1 VVAPAA
7 ANNPPAAPSPARRGL
22 EAREGARGGVVG
34 EVPGL
39 PLALQRP
46 PSLLHLHKALHR
58 VPSVLSKEQGPRP
71 NAAVGGGGVQRHRLR
86 VLLVR
91 LQQRL
96 SLNTVLRN
104 PK

>member
-1 VVAPAA
+1 MRH
-7 ANNPPAAPSPARRGL
+7 PPPARRRL

-46 PSLLHLHKALHR
+46 PSLLHLHKAPHR
-58 VPSVLSKEQGPRP
+58 VPSVLSEEKGPRP
-71 NAAVGGGGVQRHRLR
+71 NATVGGGGVQRQRLR

-96 SLNTVLRN
+96 SLDTVLRT